1 MTRQTNDRSE
11 SGPLGM
17 RGRQRVTLADLAAKT
32 GLSSATISRVLNGKS
47 VVASDT
53 RRTVLNAL
61 DELGYRRPP
70 AAQPHSDGLVGVV
83 LPDLD
88 NPVYPQYLESIE
100 IALSR
105 HGYGSLLCSQRFS
118 GTSESDMITR
128 LIDYDVVA
136 AIFIDGLHGD
146 TTSDKSP
153 YVRLYNS
160 GARLVLIN
168 GFSPEISGVFISLDN
183 VSAMKSVVAH
193 LSDLGHEDIGLV
205 VGPMRYV
212 DAQRKRVAFL
222 DAMKGHGLGAFARCV
237 SSLSSVE
244 GGQAAA
250 VALIDQGCTALVCA
264 SASLALGSLLA
275 SHSRGLCVPG
285 DLSIVGFDDFSAAP
299 YLDPALTTIRQPIVP
314 MSSAAVSAIADSGF
328 AQDASS
334 AELMF
339 QSSLIVRHST
349 AARASD

>member
-1 MTRQTNDRSE
+1 MH
-11 SGPLGM
+11 
-17 RGRQRVTLADLAAKT
+17 GRQRVTLADLAAKT

-70 AAQPHSDGLVGVV
+70 AAQPHSDGLVGVI

-105 HGYGSLLCSQRFS
+105 HGYGSLPCSQKFS
-118 GTSESDMITR
+118 GTSESDMISR
-128 LIDYDVVA
+128 LIDYGVVA

-146 TTSDKSP
+146 TTSDKSS
-153 YVRLYNS
+153 YVRLHNS

-168 GFSPEISGVFISLDN
+168 GFSPQVPGVFISLDN

-193 LSDLGHEDIGLV
+193 LSDLGHKGIGLV
-205 VGPMRYV
+205 IGPVRYL
-212 DAQRKRVAFL
+212 DAQRKKSAFL
-222 DAMKGHGLGAFARCV
+222 DAMRGHDLGAFARCI

-250 VALIDQGCTALVCA
+250 IALIDQGCTALVCA
-264 SASLALGSLLA
+264 NASLALGALLA
-275 SHSRGLCVPG
+275 SHSRGLRVPEN
-285 DLSIVGFDDFSAAP
+285 LSIVGFDDFSAAP
-299 YLDPALTTIRQPIVP
+299 YLDPALTTIRQPIIP

-328 AQDASS
+328 AQDAAS

-339 QSSLIVRHST
+339 QSSLIVRRST
-349 AARASD
+349 AVRSSD

>member
-1 MTRQTNDRSE
+1 MTRPANG
-11 SGPLGM
+11 SGKSGILTSH
-17 RGRQRVTLADLAAKT
+17 GRRRVTLADLAAKT

-70 AAQPHSDGLVGVV
+70 SAQPHSDGLVGVV

-118 GTSESDMITR
+118 GSSESAMISR
-128 LIDYDVVA
+128 LIDYGVVA

-153 YVRLYNS
+153 YVRLHNS

-168 GFSPEISGVFISLDN
+168 GFSSQIPGVFISLDN

-205 VGPMRYV
+205 VGPMRYL
-212 DAQRKRVAFL
+212 DAERKKVAFL
-222 DAMKGHGLGAFARCV
+222 DVMKGHGLGTHARCV

-250 VALIDQGCTALVCA
+250 IALIDQGCTAIVCS
-264 SASLALGSLLA
+264 SASFALGALLA
-275 SHSRGLCVPG
+275 SHSRGLRVPE
-285 DLSIVGFDDFSAAP
+285 DLSIVGFDDFAAAP
-299 YLDPALTTIRQPIVP
+299 YLDPALTTIRQPIIP

-328 AQDASS
+328 AEDAAS

-339 QSSLIVRHST
+339 QSSLIVRRST
-349 AARASD
+349 AARSSG